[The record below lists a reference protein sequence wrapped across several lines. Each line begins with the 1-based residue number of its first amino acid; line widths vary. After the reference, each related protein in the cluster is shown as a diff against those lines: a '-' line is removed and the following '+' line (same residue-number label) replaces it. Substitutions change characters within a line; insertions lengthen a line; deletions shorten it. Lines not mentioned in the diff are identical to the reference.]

1 MVYSCIF
8 YIIWKWIIKVRSC
21 RVITKT
27 KALVRKKIVT
37 PEALLIYHWCIFL
50 FTKANFHSSISGD
63 RSVFC
68 DRFFIIGMRVDWKIE
83 KYDDRW
89 KLVNRSKNL
98 KHFQLFNRS
107 PVFQPIKF
115 LQLHYSH
122 FYYLIKQSLSGN
134 CNGFQGSKN
143 YPLPKVDRK
152 NVINLPKYLNGNQV
166 LHVPCKTIT
175 CTNFTVNRIISRFS
189 RKINQILTVKLPAKF
204 LGLAK
209 LCEED
214 MISEFA
220 SESMKLFFF
229 HKAQAVLKIA
239 QNVQMQLTPVGYS
252 EPCQTSKMELFEKIF
267 PS

>member
-1 MVYSCIF
+1 M
-8 YIIWKWIIKVRSC
+8 R
-21 RVITKT
+21 
-27 KALVRKKIVT
+27 
-37 PEALLIYHWCIFL
+37 
-50 FTKANFHSSISGD
+50 NHS
-63 RSVFC
+63 
-68 DRFFIIGMRVDWKIE
+68 
-83 KYDDRW
+83 
-89 KLVNRSKNL
+89 
-98 KHFQLFNRS
+98 QLFNRS